1 MNYALGI
8 DLGTTNS
15 VAAVYRRGKIE
26 TLLLDGTHGT
36 FPSVVN
42 FKDRD
47 TVLVGHAAKNRII
60 IDPEHSVASVKRF
73 MGDRNKKFNID
84 GKVYTP
90 VDISAIILKEMAEKA
105 GEILKTQIK
114 DVIITVPAYFNNNQ
128 KSDTM
133 AAGQKAG
140 LNVLQLMPE
149 PTAAAIAYGL
159 DKGRDQTIM
168 VYDFGGGTFDVS
180 ILRIDGNRF
189 KVVAV
194 DGDSRL
200 GGDDLDYAIVDYLVT
215 QLKSKKNIDLDKQKP
230 REVRLVK
237 QKLKEA
243 AERAKKE
250 LSQAQSTEILIPE
263 IFGTTLEEVLTRK
276 QFNELVKPFL
286 DTTISK
292 VRSVLKEAKMKP
304 EDIDRVILVGGSTYN
319 AAVRE
324 LVTKEIKEPF
334 TSEKVEEEVAR
345 GAAILAASLTLPE
358 ADFTPLEVENVTAH
372 SLGLRVSKGKE
383 TDRFK
388 VLLKR
393 QTTVPA
399 IAEEKFTTFRDRQ
412 TSVEIAVFQGE
423 NDSCSQNTF
432 IGGFVLGG
440 IPVRPAGVPII
451 RVQFEM
457 DSSDILQV
465 HAYCDDASGHI
476 DLDVNETSEETFSM
490 SSPECIVLLI
500 DLSYSME
507 GWKLSTTK
515 QAVSEFLKIKGETKS
530 GKDLIGCAVFASHAR
545 IVCPLTKDFRYI
557 ADKVKKMRTEGST
570 NMADGLKQAH
580 RCLKENK
587 NKELKSRIIM
597 LSDGEPDSKMQVR
610 RMVDK
615 LAEERVR
622 VDTVGAGKDYNK
634 RLLQEIAQKT
644 GGRFEAADHIQ
655 ALLQAFINLAEL

>member
-26 TLLLDGTHGT
+26 TLMLDGMHGT

-42 FKDRD
+42 FKDDD
-47 TVLVGHAAKNRII
+47 TILVGHPAKNRII

-73 MGDRNKKFNID
+73 MGDRNKKFNIN
-84 GKVYTP
+84 GKEYTP
-90 VDISAIILKEMAEKA
+90 VDISAIILKEMVEKA
-105 GEILKTQIK
+105 GEILKTKIE

-128 KSDTM
+128 KSDTL
-133 AAGQKAG
+133 AAGKKAG
-140 LNVLQLMPE
+140 LNVLQLIPE

-180 ILRIDGNRF
+180 ILKITGNKF
-189 KVVAV
+189 KVIAV
-194 DGDSRL
+194 DGDSHL
-200 GGDDLDYAIVDYLVT
+200 GGDDLDNAIVDYLIQ
-215 QLKSKKNIDLDKQKP
+215 QLKNKKAIDLATENQ
-230 REVRLVK
+230 REVRLVR

-243 AERAKKE
+243 AEKAKKE
-250 LSQAQSTEILIPE
+250 LSQAHSTEILIPE
-263 IFGTTLEEVLTRK
+263 VFGTTLEEVLTREK
-276 QFNELVKPFL
+276 FNELIKLFL
-286 DTTISK
+286 DTTIVK
-292 VRSVLKEAKMKP
+292 MRSVLNEAQMKP

-319 AAVRE
+319 VAVRE
-324 LVTKEIKEPF
+324 LVTREIKDPY

-372 SLGLRVSKGKE
+372 SLGLRVTKGKDA
-383 TDRFK
+383 DRFK

-393 QTTVPA
+393 QTPVPA
-399 IAEEKFTTFRDRQ
+399 IVEEKFTTYKDRQ
-412 TSVEIAVFQGE
+412 RSVEIAVFQGE
-423 NDSCSQNTF
+423 NDYCSQNTF
-432 IGGFVLGG
+432 IGGFVLDG
-440 IPVRPAGVPII
+440 IPVRPAGVPIVS
-451 RVQFEM
+451 VQFEM

-465 HAYCDDASGHI
+465 HAYCDDSSGHV
-476 DLDVNETSEETFSM
+476 DLNVNETSEETFSTQ
-490 SSPECIVLLI
+490 SPECIVLLI

-507 GWKLSTTK
+507 GWKLKTTK
-515 QAVSEFLKIKGETKS
+515 EAVTEFLRIKSETRS
-530 GKDLIGCAVFASHAR
+530 GQDVIGCVVFASHAQT
-545 IVCPLTKDFRYI
+545 VSPLTKDFDFIGR
-557 ADKVKKMRTEGST
+557 KVQSMKTQGST
-570 NMADGLKQAH
+570 NMADGLKYAQ
-580 RCLKENK
+580 RCLEENR
-587 NKELKSRIIM
+587 NRELKSRIIM

-615 LAEERVR
+615 LVKENVR

-634 RLLQEIAQKT
+634 KLLQEIAGKT
-644 GGRFEAADHIQ
+644 GGQFEAADNID